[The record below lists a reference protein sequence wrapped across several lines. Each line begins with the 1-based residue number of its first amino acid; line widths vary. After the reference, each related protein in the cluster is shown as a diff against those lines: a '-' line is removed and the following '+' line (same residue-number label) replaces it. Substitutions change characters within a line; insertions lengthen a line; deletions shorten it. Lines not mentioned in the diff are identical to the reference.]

1 MAMNTNFDKQR
12 DYLKLLKVK
21 TKTCEERQESCT
33 SKIQMNWL
41 IKVNRTYHKTL
52 QKLKDS

>member
-1 MAMNTNFDKQR
+1 MNTNFDKQR